1 LVVLPNTVRLV
12 RLQHRL
18 LVTCHQSHP
27 RHIPGCLTIPQ
38 LTRAL
43 RVPHHWLYD
52 RINKGRIH
60 LQKDSVTGLYLFP
73 DHPSTL
79 DRLTQ
84 LRDGQLQ
91 HVGF

>member
-1 LVVLPNTVRLV
+1 M
-12 RLQHRL
+12 
-18 LVTCHQSHP
+18 
-27 RHIPGCLTIPQ
+27 PGCLTIPQ

-43 RVPHHWLYD
+43 HVPQHWLYD

-60 LQKDSVTGLYLFP
+60 LQKDPVTGLYLFP

-79 DRLTQ
+79 ERLTH